1 MSLQVKEVK
10 NFGKVTPGVL
20 QPHLNEVQ
28 LNSYD
33 IFLKQG
39 LKDLLAEIS
48 PIKDHTGK
56 ELELYF
62 EDYHFDEPKYDEAT
76 SRVKEATYE
85 ASLRLKLRLE
95 NKKTGQSTIQEVYMG
110 DFPIMTKKGTFIIN
124 GVERVVI
131 SQLIRSAGVYFIANV
146 WHGKSLFGAKVIPNR
161 GAWLEFETDPDGVIG
176 VKIDRHRKAPVTD
189 LWRVLAQKD
198 EVPESLFRDVDNGKI
213 KYLEATLNKDAAKNI
228 AESYLEIYHRLRP
241 GDPATI
247 ETAKSLVDSYFKR
260 FDRYDLS
267 HVGRFKL
274 NQRLGFTGKK
284 KGDERLLDVDDL
296 TAIIREIIR
305 LNNDSRAEADDIDH
319 LGNRRLRTVGELL
332 ESRLRIGLARL
343 RRIVQDRMSTLERD
357 SLMPSQLVNFR
368 PLSAAVKEFF
378 SSSQLSQFMDQ
389 VNPLAEV
396 EHKRRLSALGPGG
409 LTRERAGFEVRDVH
423 RSHYGR
429 ICPIQTPEGANIGLI
444 NYLSGYA
451 RVNELGFLETP
462 YLKVN
467 KGVVT
472 KEVVWMNALE
482 EEKYRIAHGSTPREA
497 NGKIS
502 VEKVEAR
509 IKGEPGLC
517 AANEVDYVDVV
528 PGQFVSVATS
538 LIPFLQHDDANRALM
553 GSNMQR
559 QAVPSIR
566 PNAPYVGTGMEEKV
580 AQDSGYVVRAEADGE
595 VLEADASH
603 LKVRYKNDKTE
614 TYILQKFERSNQFS
628 CISQRLLVAPG
639 TKVKKGDVLAD
650 GPSTDNGVLA
660 LGQNLLVAFM
670 PWEGANFEDAIIIS
684 ERVVRDDLFTSIHIE
699 DFYCDVRDTKLGPEV
714 TTPDIP
720 NASEEKLRNLDE
732 EGVIRIGA
740 EVKAGDILVGKISP
754 KGESELTSEERLLRA
769 IFGEKASDVK
779 DTSLTLPHGKR
790 GRVIGVKVFSRDQGD
805 KLEPGIIKRI
815 QVEIAGLMKVQAGDK
830 LAGRHGNKGVISQVR
845 PVEDMPY
852 LADGTPVDIVLNPLG
867 VVSRMNLGQVLET
880 HLGWAAS
887 KLGYR
892 VVVPVLDPIPHD
904 TIQNELTKAGLPA
917 SGKTT
922 LHDGRTGKPFENDV
936 TVGQIYML
944 KLNHLVEDK
953 IHMRSI
959 GPYSLITQQPLGG
972 KAQFGGQRFGEM
984 EVWALEGYGARHML
998 QEMLT
1003 IKSDDVL
1010 GRSAAYEA
1018 IIRGEQMRPSNV
1030 PASFNVLVNELKA
1043 LSFNIESVEEQVNPS
1058 GPKRL
1063 QALKISVASPDD
1075 IMNWSHGEVLKPE
1088 TINYRTQR
1096 PEKDGL
1102 FSERIFGPTKDYEC
1116 YCGKYRRLR
1125 YKGVV
1130 CDKCGVE
1137 VTRSVVRRERLG
1149 HIALAAPVSHIWFLK
1164 TVPSRM
1170 SLLLDVP
1177 SGRLDRVVYYIDF
1190 IITDLSEENRKR
1202 ALEEVDRELKSRVAS
1217 LEKGDTKVRED
1228 LSDSADRTKALLE
1241 GLRIGTVLSEN
1252 EYFTLARRF
1261 GDVFKAG
1268 SGAEAIRNIF
1278 EKMDLQ
1284 AETDKVEA
1292 QLAKSKKPLQDVK
1305 TLRRLKMLKSMI
1317 KNKVRPE
1324 WMILNVL
1331 PVLPPDLRPMVA
1343 LDGGRYATSDLND
1356 LYRRVIN
1363 RNNRLKKLLE
1373 IKAPEVI
1380 VRNEKRMLQEAVDA
1394 LIDNSIRFGTQ
1405 QLSAQRRPLRSLADM
1420 LKGKQGRF
1428 RQNLLGKRVDYSG
1441 RSVIVVGPKLPL
1453 NACGIPKRMALEL
1466 FRPFVISQ
1474 VIQKGLAHNI
1484 RNANRLIEQGPDE
1497 VWEILEDI
1505 IKDRRV
1511 LLNRA
1516 PTLHRLSVQAFKPFL
1531 VEGSAIQIP
1540 PLVCAAFNADF
1551 DGDQMAV
1558 HVPLFNHAQREAEEL
1573 MDARHN
1579 LLKPATG
1586 DLITMPSQD
1595 AVLGIYYM
1603 TTIKESEGQKKS
1615 FASFE
1620 QAQIA
1625 YEQGDLNLREIII
1638 LPNEE
1643 RKLTET
1649 TLGRTMLNR
1658 VFAGTGIVVN
1668 DVLTKKKLAKL
1679 VEEVF
1684 DRCGAEKTFEVLDA
1698 VKLLGFEIGM
1708 LSGTTWSMADL
1719 VIPSNK
1725 EEVLREAD
1733 EKIGEVLSQYNQGLL
1748 TDHERRAKTVTIWE
1762 ETRKKLAEY
1771 VSKGMP
1777 AHNPIYRIIDSGS
1790 RGSWSQPIQMMGMKG
1805 LVMNPKGDIIELP
1818 IKASLKEGFNVLEY
1832 FIATH
1837 GARKGTTDT
1846 ALKTAQAGYLT
1857 RRLVD
1862 VAQDV
1867 VVREEN
1873 CKTKEGIEIYR
1884 VDGEDLGYSFADRAF
1899 SRVPVEDIKIGN
1911 KILARGGE
1919 VIGKEASKAIGD
1931 AEKIDVITVRSPI
1944 TCKTLYGV
1952 CATCYGLNL
1961 ADNLPVKQGAAV
1973 GIIAAQSIGEP
1984 GTQLTMRTFHT
1995 GGVAGMDITHG
2006 LPRIEELFEARSP
2019 KGKAILSSVEGV
2031 VENIE
2036 VHGSVKIVSVKEIA
2050 GKPSKVRKSSKT
2062 KLVEFKMP
2070 ARAILYV
2077 KVGDSVEVGQ
2087 QLSEGH
2093 LDLKELLSLKGH
2105 SEVIRYL
2112 AREVHKIYLA
2122 EGASIHNKHIEVIVR
2137 QMFSRVRVKDAG
2149 DALDLVMGEIV
2160 ERSKF
2165 LEINR
2170 DLKKKGL
2177 RLAQAEQLLLGVTR
2191 VALST
2196 ESFLSA
2202 ASFQDTSRALVKA
2215 AVEGRVDQLRGLKE
2229 NVIIGRLIP
2238 AGNTEEDSVFESEMI
2253 SEEVENNKDE
2263 IAKEVRD
2270 EMIEA
2275 SKEGAEAE
2283 IGEISEEVGGDEEE
2297 LSSDEVSSSGENEE

>member
-1 MSLQVKEVK
+1 MSLQVKEIK
-10 NFGKVTPGVL
+10 NFGKVKSGVE

-33 IFLKQG
+33 HFLKEG
-39 LKDLLAEIS
+39 LKELLSEIS

-62 EDYHFDEPKYDEAT
+62 EDYHFDEPKYDEVTA
-76 SRVKEATYE
+76 RAKEATYE

-95 NKKTGQSTIQEVYMG
+95 NLKTGQGTVQEVYMG

-131 SQLIRSAGVYFIANV
+131 SQLIRSAGVYFIANS
-146 WHGKSLFGAKVIPNR
+146 WHGKNLFGAKVIPNR
-161 GAWLEFETDPDGVIG
+161 GAWLEFETDPDGTIG

-189 LWRVLAQKD
+189 LWRILAQKD
-198 EVPESLFRDVDNGKI
+198 EVPAKLFADVDNGSI
-213 KYLEATLNKDAAKNI
+213 NYLEATLNKDGAENI

-274 NQRLGFTGKK
+274 NQRLNLEGKK
-284 KGDERLLDVDDL
+284 KEEERLLDTDDL
-296 TAIIREIIR
+296 TAIIREIMR
-305 LNNDSRAEADDIDH
+305 LNNDPKGEADDIDH

-343 RRIVQDRMSTLERD
+343 RRIVQDRMSTLEREG
-357 SLMPSQLVNFR
+357 LMPSQLVNFR
-368 PLSAAVKEFF
+368 PMSAAVREFF

-451 RVNELGFLETP
+451 RINDLGFLETP
-462 YLKVN
+462 YMKVD

-472 KEVVWMNALE
+472 DKVSWMNALE
-482 EEKYRIAHGSTPREA
+482 EEKYRIAHGSTPRDDS
-497 NGKIS
+497 GKIT
-502 VEKVEAR
+502 VDNVEAR

-517 AANEVDYVDVV
+517 LRAEVDYIDVV
-528 PGQFVSVATS
+528 PGQFVSIATS

-580 AQDSGYVVRAEADGE
+580 ALDSGYVIKARADGE
-595 VLEADASH
+595 IMEGDASH
-603 LKVRYKNDKTE
+603 LKIKYKDGKIE
-614 TYILQKFERSNQFS
+614 EHKLQKFERSNQFS

-639 TKVKKGDVLAD
+639 NKIKKGDILAD
-650 GPSTDNGVLA
+650 GPSTDNGILA

-699 DFYCDVRDTKLGPEV
+699 DFLCDVRDTKLGPEV

-815 QVEIAGLMKVQAGDK
+815 QIEVAGLMKVQSGDK

-845 PVEDMPY
+845 PAEDMPY

-892 VVVPVLDPIPHD
+892 VVTPVLDNIPD
-904 TIQNELTKAGLPA
+904 NAIKEELKKAGLPE

-936 TVGQIYML
+936 TVGQIYMM

-984 EVWALEGYGARHML
+984 EVWALEAYGARHML

-1043 LSFNIESVEEQVNPS
+1043 LGFNIESIEEQLRPG

-1063 QALKISVASPDD
+1063 SALGISVASPED
-1075 IMNWSHGEVLKPE
+1075 IMNWSHGEVIKPE

-1149 HIALAAPVSHIWFLK
+1149 HIELAAPVSHIWFLK

-1190 IITDLSEENRKR
+1190 IITELSEENRKR
-1202 ALEEVDRELKSRVAS
+1202 ALEEVDRELKSRIAS
-1217 LEKGDTKVRED
+1217 LDKTETEVRED
-1228 LSDSADRTKALLE
+1228 LADAADRTKSLLE
-1241 GLRIGTVLSEN
+1241 GLRVGTILSEN
-1252 EYFTLARRF
+1252 DYFALARRF

-1278 EKMDLQ
+1278 ENMDLKAQ
-1284 AETDKVEA
+1284 VEKVEA
-1292 QLAKSKKPLQDVK
+1292 QLAKSKKPLMDVK
-1305 TLRRLKMLKSMI
+1305 TLRRLKMLKSMV
-1317 KNKVRPE
+1317 KNNVRPE
-1324 WMILNVL
+1324 WMIMKVL

-1453 NACGIPKRMALEL
+1453 NACGLPKRMAMEL

-1474 VIQKGLAHNI
+1474 IIIKGLAHNI

-1497 VWEILEDI
+1497 VWEILEDV

-1531 VEGSAIQIP
+1531 IEGSAIQIP
-1540 PLVCAAFNADF
+1540 PLVCSAFNADF

-1558 HVPLFNHAQREAEEL
+1558 HVPLFDHAQREAREL
-1573 MDARHN
+1573 MDASHN

-1586 DLITMPSQD
+1586 ELITMPSQD

-1603 TTIKESEGQKKS
+1603 TTVKEVGGVRKN
-1615 FASFE
+1615 FASYD
-1620 QAQIA
+1620 QAVIA
-1625 YEQGDLNLREIII
+1625 HEQGGLDLREFVM

-1643 RKLTET
+1643 GVPTET

-1658 VFAGTGIVVN
+1658 VFKGTNIIVE
-1668 DVLTKKKLAKL
+1668 DVLTKKKLAIL
-1679 VEEVF
+1679 VEDVF
-1684 DRCGAEKTFEVLDA
+1684 DRYGAEKTFEVLDA
-1698 VKLLGFEIGM
+1698 VKLIGYEIGM
-1708 LSGTTWSMADL
+1708 ISGTTWSMADL

-1725 EEVLREAD
+1725 
-1733 EKIGEVLSQYNQGLL
+1733 GEVIKGAEDKIQVISDHFNQGLL
-1748 TDHERRAKTVTIWE
+1748 TNQERRAKTIITWE
-1762 ETRKKLAEY
+1762 ETRKELSGF
-1771 VSKGMP
+1771 VSSGMP
-1777 AHNPIYRIIDSGS
+1777 ADNPIYRIIDSGS
-1790 RGSWSQPIQMMGMKG
+1790 RGSWAQPIQMMGMKG
-1805 LVMNPKGDIIELP
+1805 LVMNPKGEVIELP
-1818 IKASLKEGFNVLEY
+1818 IRSSLKEGFNVLEY

-1873 CKTKEGIEIYR
+1873 CKTKDGIDIYR
-1884 VDGEDLGYSFADRAF
+1884 ADGEELGYSFAARAF
-1899 SRVPVEDIKIGN
+1899 SRVPVEDIKVGN
-1911 KILARGGE
+1911 KVLAKAGQ
-1919 VIGKEASKAIGD
+1919 VIDKVVSKAIGD
-1931 AEKIDVITVRSPI
+1931 AEKIDSIRVRSPI
-1944 TCKTLYGV
+1944 ACKTLYGI
-1952 CATCYGLNL
+1952 CATCYGYNL

-1984 GTQLTMRTFHT
+1984 GTQLTMRTFHF
-1995 GGVAGMDITHG
+1995 GGAAGMDITHG

-2019 KGKAILSSVEGV
+2019 KGKAILSNTEGV
-2031 VENIE
+2031 VENVE
-2036 VHGSVKIVSVKEIA
+2036 VHGSIKIVSVKEIA
-2050 GKPSKVRKSSKT
+2050 GATNKARKSSKT

-2070 ARAILYV
+2070 AQAILFV

-2087 QLSEGH
+2087 QISEGH
-2093 LDLKELLSLKGH
+2093 LDLKELLSYRGQ

-2122 EGASIHNKHIEVIVR
+2122 EGASIHNKHIEVILR
-2137 QMFSRVRVKDAG
+2137 QMFSRVRIKDAG
-2149 DALDLVMGEIV
+2149 DAPDLVMGEIV

-2165 LEINR
+2165 LEMNR

-2177 RLAQAEQLLLGVTR
+2177 ALAQAEQLLLGVTR

-2215 AVEGRVDQLRGLKE
+2215 AVEGRVDRLRGLKE

-2238 AGNTEEDSVFESEMI
+2238 AGDLTEDQALLDEEEAKLKEEEDKERESLLKDKENDDKAKALV
-2253 SEEVENNKDE
+2253 EET
-2263 IAKEVRD
+2263 A
-2270 EMIEA
+2270 A
-2275 SKEGAEAE
+2275 SKEEEAKKDAEESEEAE
-2283 IGEISEEVGGDEEE
+2283 
-2297 LSSDEVSSSGENEE
+2297 